1 MTSYDKEVKL
11 WCWEMEE
18 TLETKGKVVISLE
31 GLVSEYFRFYFEF
44 FAIPETLMWILNPE
58 ELTFIASL
66 GKLLETF
73 LGTNVIDHASLS
85 HPWEKTELVL

>member
-1 MTSYDKEVKL
+1 
-11 WCWEMEE
+11 
-18 TLETKGKVVISLE
+18 
-31 GLVSEYFRFYFEF
+31 
-44 FAIPETLMWILNPE
+44 MWMLNPE

-73 LGTNVIDHASLS
+73 FGTNVIDHASLS